1 MTMSLVTKK
10 TRIKIDLPK
19 EEAQPV
25 VVEETD
31 TTAAAKNTKSKPRKT
46 AKIETADAGLSVAAP
61 DVEDDQADARLSV
74 AAPDVE
80 DDQAD
85 ARLSVAAPDVEDDQA
100 DTVVEPA
107 LKRKPVKFK
116 SDPSSVNISKP
127 ADTTAAV
134 NPRVLDEVAY
144 AEALSQAF
152 VLSDHDLRRLLVHV
166 ELAIAK
172 KDPDDAIWLNM
183 ELQSKNLLMLKAI
196 DWKLWEM
203 YNKFVR

>member
-1 MTMSLVTKK
+1 MSLVTKK

-31 TTAAAKNTKSKPRKT
+31 TAAAKNTKSKPRKT
-46 AKIETADAGLSVAAP
+46 AKIETADAG
-61 DVEDDQADARLSV
+61 LSV

>member
-1 MTMSLVTKK
+1 MSLVTKK

-31 TTAAAKNTKSKPRKT
+31 TAAAKNTKSKPRKT
-46 AKIETADAGLSVAAP
+46 AKIETADAG
-61 DVEDDQADARLSV
+61 
-74 AAPDVE
+74 
-80 DDQAD
+80 
-85 ARLSVAAPDVEDDQA
+85 LSVAAPDVEDDQA